1 MENEI
6 KKKKERRQHKKEDEE
21 LVKKIK
27 DEEKNTHNVDSLIG
41 KIEKEG
47 EKAKKK
53 KIADHFMNKELKEI
67 SNSLDLPKKCED
79 DPPKK

>member
-53 KIADHFMNKELKEI
+53 
-67 SNSLDLPKKCED
+67 
-79 DPPKK
+79 